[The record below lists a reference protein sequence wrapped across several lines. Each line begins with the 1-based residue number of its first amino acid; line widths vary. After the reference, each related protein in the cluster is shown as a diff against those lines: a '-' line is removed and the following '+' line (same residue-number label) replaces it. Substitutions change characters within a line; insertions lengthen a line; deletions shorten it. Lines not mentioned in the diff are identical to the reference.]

1 MRGWC
6 VIRNPNVDGVVTGV
20 SVNFWNARGPVF
32 ATRVCHHFVMDI
44 LNRRLPW
51 DGWGGRIMATVMA
64 TGNSDMENAAVYLV
78 NPRPDAK
85 VLMVGCGPGVGVVT
99 AARRASNGMVIGID
113 PSAVMVERTRA
124 RSRRARVEHTT
135 RVERASAESL
145 PLPDHSQDAVVS
157 VNNIQ
162 LWSDRAA
169 GLDECVRVL
178 VPGGALVVLLH
189 TWAMPDAMTTNEWIA
204 ELTADLS
211 TRGVVVESSQ
221 IKRFRSGPA
230 MVLVGRV
237 A

>member
-1 MRGWC
+1 
-6 VIRNPNVDGVVTGV
+6 
-20 SVNFWNARGPVF
+20 
-32 ATRVCHHFVMDI
+32 
-44 LNRRLPW
+44 
-51 DGWGGRIMATVMA
+51 MATVMA
-64 TGNSDMENAAVYLV
+64 TGNSDMENAAVDLV
-78 NPRPDAK
+78 NPRPDVK

-124 RSRRARVEHTT
+124 RCRRARVEHTT

-145 PLPDHSQDAVVS
+145 PLPNHSQDAVVS

-162 LWSDRAA
+162 LWGDRAA

-189 TWAMPDAMTTNEWIA
+189 TWAMPDAMTTDEWIA
-204 ELTADLS
+204 ELRTDLS
-211 TRGVVVESSQ
+211 NRGVTVELTQ

-230 MVLVGRV
+230 MVLVGRL